1 MEIAPELARLFPPV
15 LRSWLA
21 ARGCDD
27 ARWVPADER
36 PPAPEGCRVFDFPI
50 DLPGSPLRWLV
61 LRLHFEPGC
70 GLAPDERARVATYL
84 AGLAPFLVG
93 WSPATRDPW
102 VTLSRETLVVVEHQV
117 RNFLNSLLMNAAV
130 LSLHAGRGNEP
141 DPVLEQIE
149 SDGQRCLD
157 VVRQLLHPP
166 G

>member
-1 MEIAPELARLFPPV
+1 METAPELARLFPPV
-15 LRSWLA
+15 VRAWLA
-21 ARGCDD
+21 ARGCEE
-27 ARWVPADER
+27 ARWVPAGER
-36 PPAPEGCRVFDFPI
+36 PPAPEGCAVFDFPL

-61 LRLHFEPGC
+61 LRLRFAPGAS
-70 GLAPDERARVATYL
+70 LSPDDRARIGTYL
-84 AGLAPFLVG
+84 GGLAPFLVG
-93 WSPATRDPW
+93 WSPASRDPW
-102 VTLSRETLVVVEHQV
+102 VTLSRETLLVVEHQV

-130 LSLHAGRGNEP
+130 LSLHAGHEGP

>member
-1 MEIAPELARLFPPV
+1 METAPELARLFPPV
-15 LRSWLA
+15 LRAWLA
-21 ARGCDD
+21 ARGCEQ
-27 ARWVPADER
+27 ARWVPVGE
-36 PPAPEGCRVFDFPI
+36 PLPAQGGWDVQDFPI
-50 DLPGSPLRWLV
+50 DLPSSALRWLV
-61 LRLHFEPGC
+61 LRLHFSPGR
-70 GLAPDERARVATYL
+70 GLAPEEHARIAAYL
-84 AGLAPFLVG
+84 AGLAPFLAG
-93 WSPATRDPW
+93 WSPATKDPW

-130 LSLHAGRGNEP
+130 LSLRAGREGP